1 MLGLPDRKYFLRGRD
16 HRQLV
21 AYEQYAREMAIIFG
35 ADETTASNDTKDIV
49 DFEIQIAQVRKNK
62 PCFRS
67 T

>member
-1 MLGLPDRKYFLRGRD
+1 M
-16 HRQLV
+16 

-62 PCFRS
+62 PCSDLREMRFVDVCEDNLR
-67 T
+67 